1 MIYMIESQV
10 AYILDCLRLM
20 PSAGYKPSSRA
31 RTFRRAYNE
40 EIQRR
45 MQGTVWASGCASWYL
60 DARGVQ
66 LDAVARLHGGIS
78 LAHSPLRSRELPAN
92 RRQSGARERIGFG
105 IYPATLLTVL
115 LSMTSATRQRW
126 RNA

>member
-1 MIYMIESQV
+1 MIYMIESQL

-20 PSAGYKPSSRA
+20 RQRGIQAVEPRA
-31 RTFRRAYNE
+31 EVQAAYNE

-45 MQGTVWASGCASWYL
+45 MRGTVWTSGCASWYL
-60 DARGVQ
+60 DAGGVT
-66 LDAVARLHGGIS
+66 R
-78 LAHSPLRSRELPAN
+78 RSGPASRRNIAGAPTASTRELPAN

-115 LSMTSATRQRW
+115 LSMASATRQRW